1 MTSIVQ
7 LCVTEQA
14 AAADRFLLAKTY
26 LGFKLTCR
34 AGGG

>member
-7 LCVTEQA
+7 PEQA